1 MHAAIL
7 ADAFRVPWVAVTTS
21 RVINSFKW
29 EDWATS
35 LQVAYRPRR
44 VPISSRAEAVTKGAR
59 FWGVDF
65 DRKVS
70 TEEDEDPNRRDFGE
84 TLVMTREP
92 PRSMLRSVAKQ
103 VLAAPS
109 VLVLRQ
115 ARKAAPQLSADVVLD
130 ERKSRFR
137 EVLAGIRRDYF

>member
-1 MHAAIL
+1 
-7 ADAFRVPWVAVTTS
+7 
-21 RVINSFKW
+21 
-29 EDWATS
+29 
-35 LQVAYRPRR
+35 

-70 TEEDEDPNRRDFGE
+70 TEEDEGPNRRDFGE

-137 EVLAGIRRDYF
+137 ELLAGIRRDYF